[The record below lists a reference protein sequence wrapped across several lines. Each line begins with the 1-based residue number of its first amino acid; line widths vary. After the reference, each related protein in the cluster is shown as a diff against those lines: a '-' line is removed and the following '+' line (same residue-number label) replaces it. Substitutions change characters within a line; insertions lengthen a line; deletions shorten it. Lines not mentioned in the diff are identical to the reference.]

1 MRGAAHRSTVVRVG
15 RRFRPPVLDAALACA
30 LAAVAEVEAWVVL
43 DHGARWLMVPAALLG
58 TLPLAWRRR
67 TPLATMLVVIGSL
80 VLVTLAGVDLEE
92 PMAPFVG
99 VVIAMYSV
107 AAHASRRR
115 GLLGLGVGLVGAGIS
130 VTVDKGVS
138 FADYAFAAIVATAP
152 WLAGQALRGR
162 RLEAAELASR
172 AARLERER
180 EEQARLAVAEE
191 RARIARELHD
201 VVAHSVSV
209 MTVQAGAVRRLLTPE
224 QERERET
231 LLGVERTGR
240 EALNEMR
247 RLLGMLRVTDEE
259 QALAPQPSLRDLDM
273 LVEQVRE
280 AGLPVELQVEGEPVD
295 LPPGLDLSAYRI
307 VQEALTNALKHAGPA
322 RAAVVVRYGPED
334 LQLEIAD
341 DGRGGAN
348 ATGSGAGLVGM
359 RERAALVGGRLEAG
373 RQNGGGYFVRARL
386 PLS

>member
-1 MRGAAHRSTVVRVG
+1 MRGAAHRSTVVRVS

-30 LAAVAEVEAWVVL
+30 LAAIAEVEAWVVL
-43 DHGARWLMVPAALLG
+43 DPGARWLMVPAGLLG

-80 VLVTLAGVDLEE
+80 VLVTLSGVDLEE

-115 GLLGLGVGLVGAGIS
+115 GLLGLGFGLLGAATS
-130 VTVDKGVS
+130 VTVDKGLS
-138 FADYAFAAIVATAP
+138 LADYAFAAIVVIAP

-209 MTVQAGAVRRLLTPE
+209 MTVQTGAVRRLLTPE

-240 EALNEMR
+240 EALTEMR
-247 RLLGMLRVTDEE
+247 RLLGMLRATDDE
-259 QALAPQPSLRDLDM
+259 QALAPQPSLRHLDG
-273 LVEQVRE
+273 LVDQMRE
-280 AGLPVELQVEGEPVD
+280 AGLPVELRVEGTPVE

-322 RAAVVVRYGPED
+322 RARVVVRFNERD
-334 LQLEIAD
+334 VELEIAD
-341 DGRGGAN
+341 DGRGAANGAG
-348 ATGSGAGLVGM
+348 TGSGLVGM
-359 RERAALVGGRLEAG
+359 RERAALVGGLVEAG
-373 RQNGGGYFVRARL
+373 PGERGGYSVLARL
-386 PLS
+386 PLA